1 MFHAKAMSAKMTACC
16 LSNTTLEIEC
26 NVGDPR
32 CSAIQIDSIVTRMHS
47 SRMCT
52 ARSLLYRGVSPRVLP
67 GQRPPS
73 PLDRGP
79 PPWTEAPLGQRP
91 PRQRT
96 PPDRDP
102 PNRGTPPQTDQPTE
116 TPLLDGAPPPRQTTF
131 VKTLPS

>member
-67 GQRPPS
+67 GQS
-73 PLDRGP
+73 P
-79 PPWTEAPLGQRP
+79 PPWTENP
-91 PRQRT
+91 PRQRPCRQRPPKQRKPPQT
-96 PPDRDP
+96 ETPKQTNQQRPPLLDAAPPDR
-102 PNRGTPPQTDQPTE
+102 QH
-116 TPLLDGAPPPRQTTF
+116 L
-131 VKTLPS
+131 